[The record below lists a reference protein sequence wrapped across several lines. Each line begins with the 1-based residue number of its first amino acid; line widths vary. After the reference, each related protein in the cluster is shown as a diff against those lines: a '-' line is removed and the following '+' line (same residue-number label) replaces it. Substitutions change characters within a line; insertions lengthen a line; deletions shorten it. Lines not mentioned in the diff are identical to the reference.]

1 MCSNA
6 SPSSCHPGH
15 PGQYELI
22 QMKINLRVTLGF
34 LSCIYGRLICRAL
47 QREDLGSMCFPIG
60 EQSIRR
66 IGQARTRQCTPP
78 ICALPRC
85 TGSVLLSQ
93 CARTVCCS
101 PRAVGPA
108 ELSAGHAVVQGQR
121 PQTGTKMDSLWEW
134 SSFGGKYHQI
144 WKLKVTLPIH
154 MSWL

>member
-1 MCSNA
+1 MSNLYVFKCFA
-6 SPSSCHPGH
+6 FF
-15 PGQYELI
+15 YELV
-22 QMKINLRVTLGF
+22 QMNINLRVTLGF
-34 LSCIYGRLICRAL
+34 LSCIYGRSICRAL

-60 EQSIRR
+60 EKSIRR
-66 IGQARTRQCTPP
+66 VGQARTRQCTPP

-121 PQTGTKMDSLWEW
+121 PQTGTKWILCENGQVL
-134 SSFGGKYHQI
+134 GGI
-144 WKLKVTLPIH
+144 ITRFDKLKTLCPFIRVGYR
-154 MSWL
+154 S

>member
-34 LSCIYGRLICRAL
+34 LSCIYGRSICRAL

-121 PQTGTKMDSLWEW
+121 PQTGHKNGFSVRMVKFWGEISPD
-134 SSFGGKYHQI
+134 
-144 WKLKVTLPIH
+144 LKT
-154 MSWL
+154 